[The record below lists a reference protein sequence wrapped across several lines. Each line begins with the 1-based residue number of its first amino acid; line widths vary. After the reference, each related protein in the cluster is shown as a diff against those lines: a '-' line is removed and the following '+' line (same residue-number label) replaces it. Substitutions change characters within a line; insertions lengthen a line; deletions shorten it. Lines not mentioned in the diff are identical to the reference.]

1 VGPWDDIYADVRGT
15 KKGHLAQSSAVL
27 VTLSPFNMLRNA
39 LLYLVL
45 CIIAIRPILCD
56 DIDIPPELISELEE
70 KVQPEGR
77 QLFIKN
83 WCQRPRLPTIK
94 CVRDEIKKVELHEPE
109 PVSTGQLTWA
119 MMGVPKTKRVGLMEG
134 CHKSCF
140 AKLGIDTKDRLTESD
155 TKNYELCRSDCILD
169 KVYTSKKQS
178 KKVHT
183 PEEQPQRV
191 RKRSRRGRQ
200 YGR

>member
-1 VGPWDDIYADVRGT
+1 
-15 KKGHLAQSSAVL
+15 
-27 VTLSPFNMLRNA
+27 MLHIA
-39 LLYLVL
+39 LLYFVL

-56 DIDIPPELISELEE
+56 NIPIPPELISDLDR
-70 KVQPEGR
+70 KVHRKGR
-77 QLFIKN
+77 RLFIQEY
-83 WCQRPRLPTIK
+83 CQQQEIVAIECVTDHIK
-94 CVRDEIKKVELHEPE
+94 TVAQ
-109 PVSTGQLTWA
+109 PVPSDQLNWA
-119 MMGVPKTKRVGLMEG
+119 MWKLDEKTGEKSKRIMDG

-140 AKLGIDTKDRLTESD
+140 AELGINTKGANYRLTESD